1 MCHTVNDTH
10 ICINET
16 FESTNN
22 QIGIYVHETFKPCVR
37 EHLPYLHLTPRM
49 TENSLF
55 ILPML
60 SLYISIMTSLLWH
73 GMVALGRLYPGKL
86 FKAFANQPKIC
97 RLVSENFYLFPSK
110 IIKSYFSCNSNC

>member
-22 QIGIYVHETFKPCVR
+22 QIGIYVHETFKPCVL

-49 TENSLF
+49 TE
-55 ILPML
+55 
-60 SLYISIMTSLLWH
+60 
-73 GMVALGRLYPGKL
+73 K
-86 FKAFANQPKIC
+86 
-97 RLVSENFYLFPSK
+97 
-110 IIKSYFSCNSNC
+110 

>member
-60 SLYISIMTSLLWH
+60 SLYIH
-73 GMVALGRLYPGKL
+73 NDQPPVAWNGGTGKTISREVIQS
-86 FKAFANQPKIC
+86 FCQPAQDMQVG
-97 RLVSENFYLFPSK
+97 L
-110 IIKSYFSCNSNC
+110 